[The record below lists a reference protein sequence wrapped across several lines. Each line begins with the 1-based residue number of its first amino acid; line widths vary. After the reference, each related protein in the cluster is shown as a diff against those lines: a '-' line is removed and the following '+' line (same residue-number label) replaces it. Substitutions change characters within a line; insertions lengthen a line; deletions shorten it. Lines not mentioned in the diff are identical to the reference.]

1 VVQLAHRNGVF
12 KKFALDSRR
21 QIVPLHDDCGRPD
34 TAKYAPLPWRGKSCR
49 LELFA
54 VRPLQRRPRYPIL
67 RGHWPC
73 SGVCVC
79 GQASL
84 ALSSYTNLRVEL
96 SSVDGMPQCHEAG
109 PVTVRRDADGMSA
122 CGTKRTFRSR
132 SAVSAFGGGNRNQH
146 VNAMAA
152 DLPQK

>member
-84 ALSSYTNLRVEL
+84 ALRELNLVQSTACL
-96 SSVDGMPQCHEAG
+96 NANEAG
-109 PVTVRRDADGMSA
+109 PVTVRWDADGMSA
-122 CGTKRTFRSR
+122 CGPKRTSR
-132 SAVSAFGGGNRNQH
+132 RRRGMSAFGGK
-146 VNAMAA
+146 A
-152 DLPQK
+152 DISRTRFNVRL